1 MDILEVPTTLEKD
14 VTEGTEHS
22 SISRLLMLGEM
33 VSTYGFCLSTCDL
46 FNPLAFMLQRVLKHV
61 HGCCWQRLHLLLAAR
76 QR

>member
-46 FNPLAFMLQRVLKHV
+46 FNPLAFMLQ